1 VSEFDVQFTLI
12 YVFEKR
18 DYFLDALITRVVK
31 IIDST
36 IDTIDG
42 LKIKHRILIELIK
55 SDDFKSFFF
64 KFFFRQLCFKR

>member
-42 LKIKHRILIELIK
+42 FKIKHRILIK
-55 SDDFKSFFF
+55 
-64 KFFFRQLCFKR
+64 